1 MNARQTTI
9 AQGLVSAD
17 PVLRVHD
24 LHWAPGRS
32 GEEVLKGT
40 RFDLREGNLTVLI
53 GPSGCGKS
61 TLGYLI
67 AGYETADSGWIE
79 IDGARIG
86 APGPNRLMVFQE
98 SALWPWMSVLDNV
111 SFGPAARG
119 ELSRSEA
126 ESRARRLL
134 GEFGL
139 GGFVDK
145 YPGQLSGG
153 MKRRVDIAQALINGP
168 RLLILDEPFR
178 GLDVMTRELMQEYFL
193 QLFENRSQTTLFI
206 TSEVEEAV
214 FLADEVLVMDR
225 RGRIARRLDVGLP
238 RPRRAEAVD
247 TPEFQEAQMTLLAAL
262 EAIQDDAF

>member
-1 MNARQTTI
+1 MAED
-9 AQGLVSAD
+9 ALSVE

-24 LHWAPGRS
+24 LHWSPGRS
-32 GEEVLKGT
+32 GEEVLRGIC
-40 RFDLREGNLTVLI
+40 FDLPEGKLTVLI

-61 TLGYLI
+61 TLGHLI

-79 IDGARIG
+79 IDGARVA
-86 APGPNRLMVFQE
+86 APGPDRLMVFQE
-98 SALWPWMSVLDNV
+98 SALWPWMSVVDNV

-126 ESRARRLL
+126 ASRARRLL

-139 GGFVDK
+139 GAFADR

-178 GLDVMTRELMQEYFL
+178 GLDVMTRELMQEHFL
-193 QLFENRSQTTLFI
+193 QLFESRSQTTLFI

-225 RGRIARRLDVGLP
+225 RGRIAQRLDIGLS
-238 RPRRAEAVD
+238 RPRRAGVTD
-247 TPEFQEAQMTLLAAL
+247 TSSFQEFQMTLLAAL
-262 EAIQDDAF
+262 EAVQEDVF